1 MAETSALPPS
11 TASHHNLTAPRW
23 IMARFVMPSG
33 IVPVS
38 DVDRARLR
46 RVPRSRLSELR
57 HAAQWPLRLLYYADP
72 RGGPAHLRIV
82 PTAGEIVPESP

>member
-1 MAETSALPPS
+1 
-11 TASHHNLTAPRW
+11 
-23 IMARFVMPSG
+23 MPSG

-57 HAAQWPLRLLYYADP
+57 HAAQWPLRHLYYADARGAP
-72 RGGPAHLRIV
+72 RTSGSSQRPGRSSRRRRSA
-82 PTAGEIVPESP
+82 